1 MHELD
6 SLIVPPNMSNNAR
19 RRDYASILQ
28 FISSIIIIV
37 GLPAGFYL
45 VFKMLDVVDQLKYA
59 STEIGEGFMHGLQN
73 GVNETFVNDLAKQIT
88 HTVVANAYIYRLPEP
103 LRG

>member
-1 MHELD
+1 
-6 SLIVPPNMSNNAR
+6 MSNNAR

-59 STEIGEGFMHGLQN
+59 STEIGEGFMRGLQN

-88 HTVVANAYIYRLPEP
+88 HTVVANAYVYRLPEP